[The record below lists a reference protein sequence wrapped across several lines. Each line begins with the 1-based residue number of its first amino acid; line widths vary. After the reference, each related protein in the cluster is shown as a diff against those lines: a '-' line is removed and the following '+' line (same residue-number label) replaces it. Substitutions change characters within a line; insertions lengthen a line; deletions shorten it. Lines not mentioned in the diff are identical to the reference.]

1 MVVAHHVLRLL
12 PFILDRPMRQEVGG
26 VGLLEQHI
34 SAVPFKAD
42 YPGDHGTRPA
52 ALDALLGRTAV
63 LRFLRLLPHIGRRD
77 VLVVQLPCH
86 IHIGLSVIDLVED
99 VADDLGFFLNDF
111 KAADLVTAL
120 QRFDAVLSLHEAVA
134 VEVDVLGVPL
144 WEPLL
149 VAPLDVGGDG
159 AGFFLGNGRKGRQD
173 EVAGRILRIEVL
185 LFKED
190 GHMVIVED
198 VQRSHEVAGIA
209 GESGNGF
216 AHDAV
221 DFPLLAMAQ
230 EPPIAGA
237 PLLVRAGNAV
247 VGIDTGARPVG
258 ILLKQRGEILV
269 LSLVG
274 VLLVVGIRGDTDVS
288 RHPEDALLRH
298 RSGQFRVGDEVIQVQ
313 LRRVLRLEQGGE
325 FALLVF

>member
-52 ALDALLGRTAV
+52 AFDALLSRTAV
-63 LRFLRLLPHIGRRD
+63 LRFLRLLPHIGCRD
-77 VLVVQLPCH
+77 VPVVQLPCH

-99 VADDLGFFLNDF
+99 VADDLGFFLDDF

-144 WEPLL
+144 GEPLL

-159 AGFFLGNGRKGRQD
+159 AGFFLSNGRKGRQD
-173 EVAGRILRIEVL
+173 EVAGGILGVEVL
-185 LFKED
+185 LFKKD
-190 GHMVIVED
+190 GHMVIVQD
-198 VQRSHEVAGIA
+198 IQRSHEVAGIA
-209 GESGNGF
+209 GKSGNGF

-230 EPPIAGA
+230 KPLIAGA

-247 VGIDTGARPVG
+247 IRIDAGARPVG
-258 ILLKQRGEILV
+258 ILLKQ
-269 LSLVG
+269 
-274 VLLVVGIRGDTDVS
+274 
-288 RHPEDALLRH
+288 
-298 RSGQFRVGDEVIQVQ
+298 
-313 LRRVLRLEQGGE
+313 
-325 FALLVF
+325 